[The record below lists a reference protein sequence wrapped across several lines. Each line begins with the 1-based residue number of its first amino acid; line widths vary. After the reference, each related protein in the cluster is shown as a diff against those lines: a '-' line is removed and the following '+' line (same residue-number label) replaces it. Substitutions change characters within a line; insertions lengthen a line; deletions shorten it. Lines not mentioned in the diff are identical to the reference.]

1 MLYVALFFC
10 FSCLFFLYFKVSKC
24 DTCFGNVNI
33 CFLMPIKLIWIEK
46 LNWLIE
52 APHWHVCVGVSL
64 WVASDGL
71 RKLQSIALPVSPRGW
86 FWHWGRVSWEKHI
99 FVDRIAKYYSTFTFD
114 FTLICSLLTYYWH
127 IFIAYLLESCNNWC
141 HSLNL
146 QSVFKCMNTCFN
158 VSVFSSASHSLRLPC
173 LAYRLVNLLEVIT
186 SHNTQYK

>member
-1 MLYVALFFC
+1 MVFGHLMEVIDRGSAL
-10 FSCLFFLYFKVSKC
+10 
-24 DTCFGNVNI
+24 
-33 CFLMPIKLIWIEK
+33 
-46 LNWLIE
+46 
-52 APHWHVCVGVSL
+52 APLVVGVSL

-186 SHNTQYK
+186 SRNIIK